1 MNVLYI
7 FVIRNIIKVFYL
19 YKGVYLWGRMIFYI
33 ILSNL
38 MVTLQ
43 IMYYLN
49 EAIVDLTIKHY
60 ISVVISI
67 IFIVSDL
74 VLIFIWFSKSINK
87 TFYFSY
93 IHTNSFL
100 NKLLLSIGLAIMII
114 WIFKLCKSINKI
126 RVTRDKEE

>member
-1 MNVLYI
+1 MGYDDFL
-7 FVIRNIIKVFYL
+7 F
-19 YKGVYLWGRMIFYI
+19 
-33 ILSNL
+33 ILSIL

-49 EAIVDLTIKHY
+49 EAIVDLRIKHY
-60 ISVVISI
+60 ISVIISI

-74 VLIFIWFSKSINK
+74 ILIFIWFPKSINK

-100 NKLLLSIGLAIMII
+100 NKLLLAIGLAIMII
-114 WIFKLCKSINKI
+114 WSFKLCKSI
-126 RVTRDKEE
+126 KEIWATKDEE